1 MLIRPLN
8 IRRLSVLALSY
19 FLLFGTVTL
28 NLILIQ
34 ICFAVN
40 NTIATFNNTLEI
52 TDFVLELEFNMIMK
66 VIFVDE
72 KSYKDIMRKQRTMK
86 AMN

>member
-40 NTIATFNNTLEI
+40 NTIATFNNTLEL